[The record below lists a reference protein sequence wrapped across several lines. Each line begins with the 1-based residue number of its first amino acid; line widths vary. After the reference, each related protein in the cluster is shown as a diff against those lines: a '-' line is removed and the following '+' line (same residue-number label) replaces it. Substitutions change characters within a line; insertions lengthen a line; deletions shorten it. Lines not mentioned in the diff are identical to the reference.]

1 MIQILWYKALQI
13 LTLFL
18 SWEKKQALSAFRSA
32 FAYEMGKQVG
42 KLVKNLPCTGI
53 NWDGNPMLLWHKDC
67 WFFCTKCLSLWE
79 VILKKTK
86 QNKTTNKQTNKIKE
100 EKKIS
105 HVMFSDQL
113 SWSGYS
119 RRAHTKCP
127 LGQCC
132 CPSSPAARVR
142 QQQQGVATHRTMPG
156 SREVRSVSL
165 RIPFSVWIC
174 LPPPRRSIQYNY
186 ILCKEILFSPILHW
200 PASFI
205 K

>member
-1 MIQILWYKALQI
+1 MILILWYKALQI

-42 KLVKNLPCTGI
+42 KLVKNLLCTGI

-100 EKKIS
+100 EKKNKPCYVFRSAKLIWLLQKS
-105 HVMFSDQL
+105 TYKMPFGSVLL
-113 SWSGYS
+113 SI
-119 RRAHTKCP
+119 
-127 LGQCC
+127 Q
-132 CPSSPAARVR
+132 PSSPCPSAA
-142 QQQQGVATHRTMPG
+142 TG
-156 SREVRSVSL
+156 S
-165 RIPFSVWIC
+165 C
-174 LPPPRRSIQYNY
+174 YPPYHAR
-186 ILCKEILFSPILHW
+186 F
-200 PASFI
+200 
-205 K
+205 